1 MLLETLERVRPV
13 CPACRGTG
21 AAGPERVAP
30 LRRDETVVVESGEV
44 LQGTLRCTSSTCGE
58 RFPIIDG
65 VPILVPEP
73 VRYLEAYR
81 HEVIERR
88 DLLPEVQDFVDRSYN
103 FADNTLAGKRY
114 LSQYAAAHYAM
125 EGGEQSQP
133 DRPNQ
138 PNQMDELVRASAE
151 GGGLVVDLG
160 CATGRW
166 TLVAAER
173 ADFALGMDLDFAMV
187 RAAREMRVAGA
198 FGYSR
203 WEGGRRFGHGEIA
216 RAELRGRPA
225 DFFVADALHPPIA
238 PGSADVLLVLNLTDN
253 VPAPDVL
260 LAEMGALLKPGG
272 RFLHSTPYRWSSVV
286 TPPEKQLDPGGLR
299 AALEAAGLAVE
310 GAARS
315 VSWRLPGAP
324 GEVTELTVE
333 VLSGARR

>member
-21 AAGPERVAP
+21 AAGPERAAA
-30 LRRDETVVVESGEV
+30 LRRDDTVAVEAGEV
-44 LQGTLRCTSSTCGE
+44 LQGTLRCTSSSCGE

-88 DLLPEVQDFVDRSYN
+88 DLLPQVQDFVDRSYN

-125 EGGEQSQP
+125 DGGGNGAAPEAQP
-133 DRPNQ
+133 AA
-138 PNQMDELVRASAE
+138 MDELVRGAAG

-166 TLVAAER
+166 TLVAAEG

-187 RAAREMRVAGA
+187 RAAREMRAAGVFRYA
-198 FGYSR
+198 R

-216 RAELRGRPA
+216 RAELRGRRA

-260 LAEMGALLKPGG
+260 LAEMGALLAPGG

-299 AALEAAGLAVE
+299 AALEAAGLSVV

-324 GEVTELTVE
+324 GDVTELTVE